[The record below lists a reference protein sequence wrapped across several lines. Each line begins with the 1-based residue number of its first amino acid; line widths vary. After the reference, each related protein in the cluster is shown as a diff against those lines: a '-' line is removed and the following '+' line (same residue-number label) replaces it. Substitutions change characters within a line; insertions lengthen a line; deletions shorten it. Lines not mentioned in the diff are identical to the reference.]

1 MPLLLTGLE
10 GGQYWHFVLPPH
22 SQNILYIKE
31 DKHTKEVPAIM
42 RKYDYGV
49 KTLKSNASVSN
60 SFGKVVV
67 TTNTTKT
74 NDNTIGKL
82 KNKTYYT
89 YKTGGL
95 QNRTR
100 PKTF

>member
-1 MPLLLTGLE
+1 M
-10 GGQYWHFVLPPH
+10 Q
-22 SQNILYIKE
+22 
-31 DKHTKEVPAIM
+31 
-42 RKYDYGV
+42 KYDYGT
-49 KTLKSNASVSN
+49 KSLKSNASVSN

-74 NDNTIGKL
+74 NDNTVSKL
-82 KNKTYYT
+82 KNKTYYS
-89 YKTGGL
+89 YKKGSL